1 MINISILK
9 EKYPYGFAFLTKVKS
24 KLLQRNIWPPIMEND
39 WYKYGRHQ
47 ALENC
52 DSAPKIIVGI
62 LSKDINIVLIMKGY
76 LYHQVELLDIV

>member
-1 MINISILK
+1 
-9 EKYPYGFAFLTKVKS
+9 
-24 KLLQRNIWPPIMEND
+24 MEND

-62 LSKDINIVLIMKGY
+62 LSKGY
-76 LYHQVELLDIV
+76 KYSVDHEGIYIIRWNCWI